1 MPIMEDA
8 VFPPMYP
15 YPITKFRTRKNI
27 GKERYNM
34 DRSDNIV
41 DEHHIEIIRN
51 MEGVLFTSKN
61 ESKKY
66 KQPIR

>member
-1 MPIMEDA
+1 
-8 VFPPMYP
+8 
-15 YPITKFRTRKNI
+15 
-27 GKERYNM
+27 M

-51 MEGVLFTSKN
+51 MEGVLFASKN